1 MIFIVLLFIQV
12 SRMWQNTAR
21 KKETGEFQE
30 DAGQEAVSEE
40 VGELEVRK
48 HRIKQIQRS
57 KRSSS

>member
-1 MIFIVLLFIQV
+1 
-12 SRMWQNTAR
+12 MWQNTAR

-30 DAGQEAVSEE
+30 DAGQEVVSEE
-40 VGELEVRK
+40 VSELEVRK